1 MLMTQTQHIERRS
14 QPSAARYAIFSMEF
28 SLTTAPPQLLEL
40 SHDESAEVKHGMS
53 AVLFQDLDG
62 LITCVQIWGV
72 YHDNRVTAGSGL
84 LKLLSRFPF
93 IGRQNRKEAL
103 KRVSSL
109 SKLFQRGEK
118 PLAGK
123 EIHVTFR
130 HSNSSE
136 LCYRGL
142 GSGTI
147 LEGAD
152 DIAKRVKL
160 AQRGGRVFGGL

>member
-1 MLMTQTQHIERRS
+1 MSLKISGRVVRPRMLDQLAGPRR
-14 QPSAARYAIFSMEF
+14 
-28 SLTTAPPQLLEL
+28 TLEL
-40 SHDESAEVKHGMS
+40 SHDELAEVKHGMS
-53 AVLFQDLDG
+53 AVLFQDADG

-72 YHDNRVTAGSGL
+72 YHDNRVTARSGL
-84 LKLLSRFPF
+84 LKLLSCLPF

-103 KRVSSL
+103 KGVSSL

-118 PLAGK
+118 PFTGK

-136 LCYRGL
+136 LCYRGV

-147 LEGAD
+147 LEAPMISQAG
-152 DIAKRVKL
+152 KL